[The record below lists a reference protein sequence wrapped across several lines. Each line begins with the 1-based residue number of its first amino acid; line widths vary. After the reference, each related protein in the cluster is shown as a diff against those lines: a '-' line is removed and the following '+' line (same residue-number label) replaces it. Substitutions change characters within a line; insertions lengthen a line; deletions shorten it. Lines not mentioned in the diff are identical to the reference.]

1 MALEG
6 WTGVAKL
13 REGGDTCV
21 GLDESKAPRMGYRT
35 VVVCIQ
41 GLHWSKARQEVTR
54 DALDVS
60 MG

>member
-1 MALEG
+1 MLG
-6 WTGVAKL
+6 WTRAKL
-13 REGGDTCV
+13 RGWDT
-21 GLDESKAPRMGYRT
+21 DRT

-41 GLHWSKARQEVTR
+41 GLDWSKARQEVTR